1 MLARPLAR
9 DPAVQAGPSGACGVA
24 ALAAVMQDAA
34 MVPVREALALGPR
47 SRVAAINTEGVT
59 DPELYARL
67 VG

>member
-1 MLARPLAR
+1 
-9 DPAVQAGPSGACGVA
+9 
-24 ALAAVMQDAA
+24 